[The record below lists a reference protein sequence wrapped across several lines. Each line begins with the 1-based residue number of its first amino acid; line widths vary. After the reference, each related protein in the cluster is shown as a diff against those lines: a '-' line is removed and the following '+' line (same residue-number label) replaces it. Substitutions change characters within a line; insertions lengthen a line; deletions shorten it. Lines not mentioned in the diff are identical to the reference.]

1 MANSNVKFEE
11 PTVNEQSHPEYTDCA
26 TDCLYC
32 SLPETD

>member
-1 MANSNVKFEE
+1 MQMIFEFEE
-11 PTVNEQSHPEYTDCA
+11 STVNEQSLGEYTDCA